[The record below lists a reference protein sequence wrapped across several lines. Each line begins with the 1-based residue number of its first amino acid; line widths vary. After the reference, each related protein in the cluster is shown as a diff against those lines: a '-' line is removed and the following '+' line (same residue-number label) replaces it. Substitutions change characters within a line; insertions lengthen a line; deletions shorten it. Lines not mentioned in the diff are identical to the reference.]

1 MAARSS
7 WLTVWGVENRS
18 LARSAARLPTRVAD
32 ALLAGALGVVLIGV
46 LVLEAHGHHDLDR
59 AAWLGY
65 ALSVLA
71 AAALTGRRRWPL
83 EVFAVTLGVAVIAI
97 RIVPP
102 AGAISLPVVIAVYT
116 LAQLDARRRAL
127 LLAVLAGVALTL
139 ARGFFQYRGWS
150 DARTAVEPALA
161 LAALF
166 LGWELSSRRA
176 YVAEIEARAVQAE
189 RSREEEARRQIDAE
203 RLRIARELHDVLA
216 HGIAT
221 ISVQA
226 GVAAHVLHDRPEH
239 AEQALR
245 TIKATSKEAL
255 RELRG
260 ILGVLRQAEESEP
273 RAPAS
278 GLGQL
283 DALLQS
289 TVEAGLPTRTV
300 LRGERRRL
308 PASVDQ
314 AAYRIVQ
321 ESLTNV
327 LRHAGRASAVVEVA
341 YGDEVVTITVD
352 DDGRGHADGSLG
364 VNGNAAA
371 QRSVNGH
378 AAAQPGHGIL
388 GMRERA
394 HALGGELEAG
404 PRAEGGFRV
413 LARLPIM
420 AAS

>member
-1 MAARSS
+1 M
-7 WLTVWGVENRS
+7 T
-18 LARSAARLPTRVAD
+18 RLPAWVAD
-32 ALLAGALGVVLIGV
+32 ALLAAVLGVLLFGVLI
-46 LVLEAHGHHDLDR
+46 LETHGRRDLGR
-59 AAWLGY
+59 AALLGY
-65 ALSVLA
+65 ALSILA
-71 AAALTGRRRWPL
+71 AVALLRRRRWPL
-83 EVFAVTLGVAVIAI
+83 AVFGVTLTLAVIAI
-97 RIVPP
+97 AAVPP
-102 AGAISLPVVIAVYT
+102 AGAISLPVVIAIYT
-116 LAQLDARRRAL
+116 LARLDGRRRAL
-127 LLAVLAGVALTL
+127 LVAVLAGVALAL
-139 ARGFFQYRGWS
+139 ARGLFQYRGWS

-166 LGWELSSRRA
+166 LGWEVSSRRA
-176 YVAEIEARAVQAE
+176 YVAEIEARVAQAE

-260 ILGVLRQAEESEP
+260 ILGVLRQAEATEP
-273 RAPAS
+273 RAPVP

-283 DALLQS
+283 DALLAS
-289 TVEAGLPTRTV
+289 TINAGLPTRMV
-300 LRGERRRL
+300 VYGERRRL
-308 PASVDQ
+308 PAGVDL

-321 ESLTNV
+321 ESLTNA
-327 LRHAGRASAVVEVA
+327 LRHAGQARALVGVA
-341 YGDEVVTITVD
+341 YGDDLVTITVD
-352 DDGRGHADGSLG
+352 DDGRGHPGGFS
-364 VNGNAAA
+364 
-371 QRSVNGH
+371 SVNGH
-378 AAAQPGHGIL
+378 ADVQPGHGIL

-404 PRAEGGFRV
+404 PRASGGFRV
-413 LARLPIM
+413 CARLPI
-420 AAS
+420 AAGS